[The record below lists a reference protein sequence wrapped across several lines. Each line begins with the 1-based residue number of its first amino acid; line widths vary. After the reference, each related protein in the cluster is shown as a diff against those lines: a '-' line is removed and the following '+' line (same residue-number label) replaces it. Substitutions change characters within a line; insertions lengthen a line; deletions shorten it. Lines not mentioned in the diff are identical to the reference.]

1 MSLLQI
7 SEPKQNHDEPSKRFA
22 VGIDLGTTNSL
33 IASALEEKVKVYT
46 DDEGNALLPSVAA
59 YKQDGSIQIGEKAR
73 KMAADDP
80 YNTIASVKRL
90 MGRSVKDL
98 VKLSGQLP
106 YQLTDSQENMPKIIT
121 CQGLLSP
128 VQVSADILTALKQ
141 RAEKKENRVIEGAV
155 VTVPAYFDDAQR
167 QATKDAVKLA
177 GLPLLRLL
185 SEPTAAAI
193 AYGLDAG
200 AKGIHVIYDLG
211 GGTFDLSILKLNKGV
226 FEVMGTGG
234 DSALGGDDIDHLIAN
249 WILSSYSFS
258 AMTAEQHREL
268 LMLSRALKERLTTE
282 LKVEVFFQGWHGV
295 LTREEFN
302 QLILPLVDKT
312 LSLAEQ
318 VLREAG
324 LSFSQIDAV
333 VLVGGV
339 TRIPFIREKIE
350 KLFGQSPLSNIDP
363 DRVVA
368 IGAAIQANILIGN
381 HSNENLLLLD
391 VLPLSLGLET
401 MGGLTEKIIERN
413 TPIPVS
419 RSQQFTTYQDDQIGM
434 VIHVVQGERELVKDC
449 RSLAKFELTGIPPM
463 KAGAARIEVLF
474 QVDADGL
481 LSVSAKELSTQKVS
495 HIEVKPSYGLTDKE
509 ISEMLNAAY
518 AHAEE
523 DAQMKEL
530 MQKKVDANQLIDMLS
545 IALKEDGKQFL
556 SDTEYALLGEKIKA
570 LKKTT
575 EGQDRHAISA
585 AIEELDKASEVFAH
599 KRMEATLKKALIG
612 KNIKEI
618 DHAKD

>member
-7 SEPKQNHDEPSKRFA
+7 SEPKQAHGKPSKRFA

-33 IASALEEKVKVYT
+33 VASALQDKMQVYI
-46 DDEGNALLPSVAA
+46 DREGRALLPSVVA
-59 YKQDGSIQIGEKAR
+59 YKRDGSIEVGEKAR
-73 KMAADDP
+73 RMAREDP
-80 YNTIASVKRL
+80 HNTIASVKRL
-90 MGRSVKDL
+90 MGRGVKDL
-98 VKLSGQLP
+98 VQLAGQLP
-106 YQLTDSQENMPKIIT
+106 YQLSDSQENMPKIIT

-128 VQVSADILTALKQ
+128 VQVSADMLIALKQ
-141 RAEKKENRVIEGAV
+141 RAEKQEGRMIEGVV

-185 SEPTAAAI
+185 SEHTAAAI

-249 WILSSYSFS
+249 WILNSYSFS

-268 LMLSRALKERLTTE
+268 LLLSRELKERLTTE

-295 LTREEFN
+295 LTCEEFN

-312 LSLAEQ
+312 LFLAEQ
-318 VLREAG
+318 VLRGAG

-339 TRIPFIREKIE
+339 TRIPFVREKIE
-350 KLFGQSPLSNIDP
+350 KLFGQAPLSNIDP
-363 DRVVA
+363 DQVVA
-368 IGAAIQANILIGN
+368 MGAAIQANLLIGN

-413 TPIPVS
+413 TPIPVA
-419 RSQQFTTYQDDQIGM
+419 RSQEFTTYQDDQTGM
-434 VIHVVQGERELVKDC
+434 IIHVVQGERELVKDC

-463 KAGAARIEVLF
+463 KAGATRIEVLF

-481 LSVSAKELSTQKVS
+481 LSVSAKEVSTQKIA
-495 HIEVKPSYGLTDKE
+495 HIEVKPSYGLSDEE
-509 ISEMLNAAY
+509 IKKMLNAAY
-518 AHAEE
+518 THAEE
-523 DAQMKEL
+523 DAQIKEL
-530 MQKKVDANQLIDMLS
+530 MQKRVDANQLIEMLN

-556 SDTEYALLGEKIKA
+556 SDTEYAVLEEKIKA
-570 LKKTT
+570 LIKVSK
-575 EGQDRHAISA
+575 EQDRHAISA

-612 KNIKEI
+612 KNIKEVK
-618 DHAKD
+618 HAKD